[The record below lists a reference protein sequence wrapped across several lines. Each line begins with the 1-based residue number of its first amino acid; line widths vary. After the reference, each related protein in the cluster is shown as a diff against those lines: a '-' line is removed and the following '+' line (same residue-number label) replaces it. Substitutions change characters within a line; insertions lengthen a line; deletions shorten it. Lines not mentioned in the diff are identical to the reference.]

1 MGNWSSS
8 MEGLGVSAAFWKGKT
23 VLVTGHTGFKGGWL
37 SVWLQRMGANVVG
50 YALAPNTI
58 PNLFELAQVGTGMVS
73 VIGDIRN
80 AEHLASVFAQYRP
93 DIVFHLAAQPLVRY
107 SYANPAETYAV
118 NVLGTVNVLDAVRRC
133 DSVRVCQII
142 TTDKCYENREWDYPY
157 REIDRL
163 GGHDPYSSSKA
174 CAELV
179 VASYVA
185 SFFKDPATTS
195 ISSVR
200 AGNVIGGGDWA
211 AERLLPDCIR
221 ALQCGEPI
229 VVRNPSAVRPWQH
242 VLEPL
247 SGYLWLAQRQWDS
260 PTQFGG
266 AWNFGPGSSECLSV
280 GELVQTITAV
290 WGEGT
295 WRVANPGVEQPH
307 EAGLLKLDITKAKAQ
322 LHWYPVYTNVQAVE
336 ECVGWYK
343 AAALVKHDALAVRAL
358 CHRQIDRYVQ
368 RALELEVPWAM
379 Q

>member
-1 MGNWSSS
+1 M
-8 MEGLGVSAAFWKGKT
+8 
-23 VLVTGHTGFKGGWL
+23 
-37 SVWLQRMGANVVG
+37 WLQRMGANVVG
-50 YALAPNTI
+50 YALAPNTV
-58 PNLFELAQVGTGMVS
+58 PNLFELAEVGTGMVS
-73 VIGDIRN
+73 VIGDIRD
-80 AEHLASVFAQYRP
+80 AEHLASVFTQYRP

-118 NVLGTVNVLDAVRRC
+118 NVLGAVNVLDAVRRC

-142 TTDKCYENREWDYPY
+142 TTDKCYENREWNYPY

-163 GGHDPYSSSKA
+163 GGYDPYSSSKA

-185 SFFKDPATTS
+185 SFFKDPAVSS

-229 VVRNPSAVRPWQH
+229 VIRNPISVRPWQH

-260 PTQFGG
+260 PAQFGG

-280 GELVQTITAV
+280 GELVQTIVSV

-295 WRVANPGVEQPH
+295 WRVANPGVAQPH
-307 EAGLLKLDITKAKAQ
+307 EAGLLKLDISKANAH
-322 LHWYPVYTNVQAVE
+322 LHWYPVYTNTQAVE
-336 ECVGWYK
+336 ESVGWYK
-343 AAALVKHDALAVRAL
+343 AAALAKRDALAVRAL
-358 CHRQIDRYVQ
+358 CHHQIDRYVR
-368 RALELEVPWAM
+368 RAMELEVAWAM